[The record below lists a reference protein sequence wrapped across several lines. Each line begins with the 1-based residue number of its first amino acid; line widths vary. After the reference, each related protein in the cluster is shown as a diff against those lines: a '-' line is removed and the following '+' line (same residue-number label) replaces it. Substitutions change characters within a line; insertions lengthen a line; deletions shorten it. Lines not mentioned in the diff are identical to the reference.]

1 MFKKGDYI
9 VYGSTGICEVV
20 DVTTMHMD
28 GIPNDKLYY
37 ILHPY
42 NKKGSEIFTPVDNK
56 RTVMRN
62 IIPPLKAKEL
72 LEKIEDVEEFQI
84 PMQKFREDSY
94 KKCLQGCD
102 CREIMGLIKML
113 HHKKV
118 NRISQGKNFPTTDER
133 YLRIAEDNL
142 IRELAFSLGTPEE
155 KISRYICEKIS
166 APAAVPAH

>member
-72 LEKIEDVEEFQI
+72 LEGADVILSKGQGNFETMHGCGLNVYYSFLC
-84 PMQKFREDSY
+84 KDSLPL
-94 KKCLQGCD
+94 KD
-102 CREIMGLIKML
+102 TSFNTV
-113 HHKKV
+113 V
-118 NRISQGKNFPTTDER
+118 NNFKTV
-133 YLRIAEDNL
+133 
-142 IRELAFSLGTPEE
+142 E
-155 KISRYICEKIS
+155 KTAS
-166 APAAVPAH
+166 